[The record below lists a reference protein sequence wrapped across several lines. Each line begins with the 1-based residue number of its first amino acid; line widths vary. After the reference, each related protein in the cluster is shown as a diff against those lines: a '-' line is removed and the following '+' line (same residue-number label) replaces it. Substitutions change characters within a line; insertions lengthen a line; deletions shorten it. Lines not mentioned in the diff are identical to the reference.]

1 MKEIIVLWE
10 DQRANGLVNRFGPHE
25 LLVRAVADDL
35 DRDHWTVGRT
45 VRAKPMKGNARVLDE
60 IRKNGPSLRMVFA
73 VLDEDQIHRLTSQP
87 KDACVPSK
95 ADALAK
101 LVADVT
107 AQVHPRLLVRNVES
121 ILEAIAAVKG
131 TTLPEKK
138 PNARDAFVEASGL
151 LKAAARDERAKV
163 RAECPSF
170 DKLAR
175 RIADVAAPLLKVTQ

>member
-1 MKEIIVLWE
+1 MITVLWE
-10 DQRANGLVNRFGPHE
+10 DQRDVQLNSFKPHA

-35 DRDHWTVGRT
+35 ERDHWHVERVLLGK
-45 VRAKPMKGNARVLDE
+45 AMKGNAKVLDE

-87 KDACVPSK
+87 KGACVPSK
-95 ADALAK
+95 AVALAN
-101 LVADVT
+101 LVRGVQAK
-107 AQVHPRLLVRNVES
+107 VHPRLIVRNVES

-131 TTLPEKK
+131 MTMPTKN
-138 PNARDAFVEASGL
+138 PNARDAFIEASGL
-151 LKAAARDERAKV
+151 LKVAARDERAKV

-175 RIADVAAPLLKVTQ
+175 RVADVAAPLLKAAP

>member
-1 MKEIIVLWE
+1 MITVLWE
-10 DQRANGLVNRFGPHE
+10 DQRDVQLNSFKPHA

-35 DRDHWTVGRT
+35 EREHWHVER
-45 VRAKPMKGNARVLDE
+45 VLLAKAMKGNAKVLDE
-60 IRKNGPSLRMVFA
+60 IRRNGPSLRMVFA

-87 KDACVPSK
+87 KDACVATK

-101 LVADVT
+101 LVANVP

-131 TTLPEKK
+131 MTVPAKN
-138 PNARDAFVEASGL
+138 PNARDAFIEASGL

-170 DKLAR
+170 DKLAKR
-175 RIADVAAPLLKVTQ
+175 VAEVAAPLLKVTP